1 MRAVLAL
8 PDHPDVRLLGG
19 SVRRVTAQQA
29 LEMVLRGR
37 YVLIGN
43 RKRVRRMRPLEP
55 ETIWEPCYRTI
66 EAPALQPSIEWC
78 WSLRS

>member
-1 MRAVLAL
+1 
-8 PDHPDVRLLGG
+8 
-19 SVRRVTAQQA
+19 
-29 LEMVLRGR
+29 MVLRGR